1 MWHTDPLDR
10 TNLSFSFSPP
20 LLFSPRLQSLD
31 PANDSWKNN
40 SENER
45 ATTIERWDPVEDK
58 GERMRGRERERKG
71 GKRETE
77 RKRDDWIWLRGEKND
92 TLAMDEIEE

>member
-45 ATTIERWDPVEDK
+45 ATTIERWDPVENE
-58 GERMRGRERERKG
+58 GERVREKEREREMG
-71 GKRETE
+71 EE
-77 RKRDDWIWLRGEKND
+77 RDGEKEGRLD
-92 TLAMDEIEE
+92 LATRREE

>member
-45 ATTIERWDPVEDK
+45 ATTIERWDPVEDE
-58 GERMRGRERERKG
+58 GERVRGREREKG
-71 GKRETE
+71 GEE
-77 RKRDDWIWLRGEKND
+77 RDGEKEGRLD
-92 TLAMDEIEE
+92 LATRREE